1 MELYL
6 LIHKGNTEQ
15 RMENLRY
22 VFFDKKETYKVI
34 DPKLTIFD
42 ILVKGNKAVLKKKK
56 YIKILPNFK

>member
-6 LIHKGNTEQ
+6 LIHKGNPKQ

-22 VFFDKKETYKVI
+22 VFFDIKETYKVI

-42 ILVKGNKAVLKKKK
+42 ILVKGNKAVLPKKIKNIKK
-56 YIKILPNFK
+56 F

>member
-22 VFFDKKETYKVI
+22 DFFDKKETYKVI

-56 YIKILPNFK
+56 IYQDIAKF

>member
-6 LIHKGNTEQ
+6 LIHKGNPKQ

-22 VFFDKKETYKVI
+22 VFFDIKETYKVI

-42 ILVKGNKAVLKKKK
+42 ILVKGNKAVLPKK
-56 YIKILPNFK
+56 N